1 MPYGD
6 IDECM
11 RRYRDIVVI
20 LFACLPCGALLAQ
33 TPLTQADLSKPTHI
47 SPYYFSP
54 NAFPIPDMLTGEVSH
69 TLRIELYGDYF
80 LGFAKDRT
88 EDFGFHVR
96 IPLFTDR
103 VNLTLWMPVTE
114 YYQNTIERQ
123 RVQHLQDT
131 MCIRGKEA
139 GDVYVSTDIQVL
151 RHRGWIPDATIRA
164 AVKTASGGGYSKA
177 RYYDSPGYFFDAT
190 VGEVFPFRQ
199 TDFLKELRLAASAG
213 FLCWQTDNGR
223 QNDAVM
229 YGAMVQWKTKYFGIQ
244 EVFSG
249 YTGWENE
256 HKNHLDAHDAPMSL
270 KTSISGYYKGLEC
283 SFVYQYGLRDYPFH
297 QFRIGVAYNID
308 ISGLAKSRKQRK
320 E

>member
-1 MPYGD
+1 
-6 IDECM
+6 M

-123 RVQHLQDT
+123 RVQYLQDT

-164 AVKTASGGGYSKA
+164 AVKTASGGDTAKHAFTTAPVISLMRPWA
-177 RYYDSPGYFFDAT
+177 RC
-190 VGEVFPFRQ
+190 FRS
-199 TDFLKELRLAASAG
+199 DKR
-213 FLCWQTDNGR
+213 
-223 QNDAVM
+223 
-229 YGAMVQWKTKYFGIQ
+229 
-244 EVFSG
+244 
-249 YTGWENE
+249 
-256 HKNHLDAHDAPMSL
+256 
-270 KTSISGYYKGLEC
+270 TS
-283 SFVYQYGLRDYPFH
+283 
-297 QFRIGVAYNID
+297 
-308 ISGLAKSRKQRK
+308 
-320 E
+320 